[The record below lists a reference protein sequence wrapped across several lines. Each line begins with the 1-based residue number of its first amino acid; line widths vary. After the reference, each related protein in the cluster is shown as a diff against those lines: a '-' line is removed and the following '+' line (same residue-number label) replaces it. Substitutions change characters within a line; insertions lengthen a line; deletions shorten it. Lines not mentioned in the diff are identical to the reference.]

1 MKTSIL
7 DTEHAATL
15 DLRGAALTNDAYLRV
30 IQTGAHAQIA
40 VMSLP
45 PDAEI
50 GDEIHPDADQLFVV
64 VEGAGEARVGD
75 LFLGIAAGDLVFV
88 QAGTRHDIVNRAVK
102 PLRLITTFG
111 PPAFP
116 PGAVYQTRADA
127 PVPDG
132 VAEPPAPPTD
142 MPARFIPSGPER

>member
-7 DTEHAATL
+7 DTGDATSL
-15 DLRGAALTNDAYLRV
+15 DIRGAALTNDAYLRV
-30 IQTGAHAQIA
+30 IQTGAHEQVA
-40 VMSLP
+40 VMTLP

-50 GDEIHPDADQLFVV
+50 GDEIHPDTDQLFVV
-64 VEGAGEARVGD
+64 VEGVGEARVGE
-75 LFLGIAAGDLVFV
+75 LSVGIAAGDLVFV
-88 QAGTRHDIVNRAVK
+88 KAGTRHDIVNRAVE

-116 PGAVYQTRADA
+116 AGAVYPTRADA

-132 VAEPPAPPTD
+132 RVELPAPPTD
-142 MPARFIPSGPER
+142 MPARFIPSSS